1 MYRAVSI
8 LFPVIGFFLYEI
20 YLLLFQLLLL
30 LLLLL
35 LIHLP
40 RDFISILKLCG
51 VCTGG

>member
-1 MYRAVSI
+1 MYLAVSI

-30 LLLLL
+30 LL
-35 LIHLP
+35 IHLP

>member
-1 MYRAVSI
+1 MYRVVSI

-30 LLLLL
+30 
-35 LIHLP
+35 IHLP

>member
-1 MYRAVSI
+1 MHRAVSI

-30 LLLLL
+30 
-35 LIHLP
+35 IHLP
-40 RDFISILKLCG
+40 PDFISILKLCG